1 MVATKF
7 ILITTNNRNGICFFS
22 QKQGRWK
29 LFPKNSDVSL
39 IPLKLVCPL
48 IKELFLEK
56 EIRNLPLAGKLKH
69 FLSSWKKLASDLEIL
84 EIVEGYEIPLTESRS
99 QEWLPTQ
106 LHMTKGQED
115 LVE

>member
-1 MVATKF
+1 M
-7 ILITTNNRNGICFFS
+7 FFS
-22 QKQGRWK
+22 QKQKGRWK
-29 LFPKNSDVSL
+29 LFPKNSYVSL
-39 IPLKLVCPL
+39 ILLKLVRPL

-69 FLSSWKKLASDLEIL
+69 FLSWKKLASDLEIL

-99 QEWLPTQ
+99 QGGLPTQ
-106 LHMTKGQED
+106 LHMTKGQEG

>member
-1 MVATKF
+1 M
-7 ILITTNNRNGICFFS
+7 FFS
-22 QKQGRWK
+22 QKQKGRWK
-29 LFPKNSDVSL
+29 LFPKNSYVSL
-39 IPLKLVCPL
+39 ILLKLVRPL

-99 QEWLPTQ
+99 QEGLPTQ
-106 LHMTKGQED
+106 LHMTKGQEG